1 MKLLLAAVVSG
12 GAGALIVS
20 SAAASALNNP
30 CLGPGSRAATRVL
43 VQKCNASNP
52 FQQWTFSSNSS
63 SSSTAAAA
71 AGVGG
76 GGAVTLRSDSSSCLS
91 VLDFATA
98 QESLLVVTPCH
109 PQDKTPGHRNQEFS
123 YNASDQV
130 IEVTGDAQGMVV
142 DLSNYGVDG
151 YGEKVWIYPPTGSN
165 NQQWAYDASTGLL
178 HSQTTRAPAGQDDMC
193 IDASPPKDFSHMPW
207 CNVSL
212 PVDERVADMVSRM
225 TLAEK
230 IPNLDT
236 PGAPIPSLGLD
247 QYNWWEEA
255 SSGVS
260 NGHETTK
267 FAFPITTG
275 MSFNRTLWQLTG
287 RQIGHEARAL
297 MNAGLAGST
306 FWAPVINLAREPR
319 WGRNIEVPGDYPY
332 LVGEYAEWFVKGFEA
347 SACCKHYAANSM
359 EHTTEGGVTHTR
371 HEFSANI
378 TQQDLVDSYLLPFQS
393 CVEKG
398 EVSGLMCSYN
408 SINGVPSCANP
419 WLLNEVARG
428 DWGFDGYITSDCD
441 AVDDVFNQHHYY
453 ETAEETVAGVLA
465 AGTDVDCTRFIGQHA
480 QDAITKGVLSEA
492 DIDPHLENLFKVRM
506 RLGHFDPVGP
516 LQQIS
521 MDDVCSDY
529 AKALSYNGV
538 VQSTAMFK
546 NANSTLPL
554 KPTGAGS
561 IAIIGPNA
569 NLSQSDVSYYG
580 PQVPC
585 DSNYWTIADAV
596 RQYSD
601 AKVQVS
607 LGVPSV
613 LSNDT
618 SGIAAAV
625 SIAAAADRV
634 ILAVGTD
641 LTWAHEEHDADSIAF
656 TDAQKQLIQQV
667 AAAAKKPVT
676 LVTSIVTPLDIQLN
690 WLVTHI
696 LTLFCMLV
704 NRP

>member
-247 QYNWWEEA
+247 QY
-255 SSGVS
+255 VLLP
-260 NGHETTK
+260 TTSCQTML
-267 FAFPITTG
+267 ADRLAVVLRMSIDRVPERLVNNTIRLVGTTG
-275 MSFNRTLWQLTG
+275 G
-287 RQIGHEARAL
+287 RKPQAASPTVTRPQSLRSRLPLGCLSTVHF
-297 MNAGLAGST
+297 GSS
-306 FWAPVINLAREPR
+306 
-319 WGRNIEVPGDYPY
+319 
-332 LVGEYAEWFVKGFEA
+332 LVVR
-347 SACCKHYAANSM
+347 S
-359 EHTTEGGVTHTR
+359 VTR
-371 HEFSANI
+371 HE
-378 TQQDLVDSYLLPFQS
+378 
-393 CVEKG
+393 
-398 EVSGLMCSYN
+398 
-408 SINGVPSCANP
+408 
-419 WLLNEVARG
+419 
-428 DWGFDGYITSDCD
+428 
-441 AVDDVFNQHHYY
+441 
-453 ETAEETVAGVLA
+453 
-465 AGTDVDCTRFIGQHA
+465 
-480 QDAITKGVLSEA
+480 
-492 DIDPHLENLFKVRM
+492 
-506 RLGHFDPVGP
+506 P
-516 LQQIS
+516 L
-521 MDDVCSDY
+521 
-529 AKALSYNGV
+529 
-538 VQSTAMFK
+538 
-546 NANSTLPL
+546 
-554 KPTGAGS
+554 
-561 IAIIGPNA
+561 
-569 NLSQSDVSYYG
+569 
-580 PQVPC
+580 
-585 DSNYWTIADAV
+585 
-596 RQYSD
+596 
-601 AKVQVS
+601 
-607 LGVPSV
+607 
-613 LSNDT
+613 
-618 SGIAAAV
+618 
-625 SIAAAADRV
+625 
-634 ILAVGTD
+634 
-641 LTWAHEEHDADSIAF
+641 
-656 TDAQKQLIQQV
+656 
-667 AAAAKKPVT
+667 
-676 LVTSIVTPLDIQLN
+676 
-690 WLVTHI
+690 
-696 LTLFCMLV
+696 
-704 NRP
+704 

>member
-1 MKLLLAAVVSG
+1 
-12 GAGALIVS
+12 
-20 SAAASALNNP
+20 
-30 CLGPGSRAATRVL
+30 
-43 VQKCNASNP
+43 
-52 FQQWTFSSNSS
+52 
-63 SSSTAAAA
+63 
-71 AGVGG
+71 
-76 GGAVTLRSDSSSCLS
+76 
-91 VLDFATA
+91 
-98 QESLLVVTPCH
+98 
-109 PQDKTPGHRNQEFS
+109 
-123 YNASDQV
+123 
-130 IEVTGDAQGMVV
+130 
-142 DLSNYGVDG
+142 
-151 YGEKVWIYPPTGSN
+151 
-165 NQQWAYDASTGLL
+165 
-178 HSQTTRAPAGQDDMC
+178 
-193 IDASPPKDFSHMPW
+193 
-207 CNVSL
+207 
-212 PVDERVADMVSRM
+212 
-225 TLAEK
+225 
-230 IPNLDT
+230 
-236 PGAPIPSLGLD
+236 
-247 QYNWWEEA
+247 
-255 SSGVS
+255 
-260 NGHETTK
+260 
-267 FAFPITTG
+267 
-275 MSFNRTLWQLTG
+275 
-287 RQIGHEARAL
+287 
-297 MNAGLAGST
+297 
-306 FWAPVINLAREPR
+306 
-319 WGRNIEVPGDYPY
+319 
-332 LVGEYAEWFVKGFEA
+332 
-347 SACCKHYAANSM
+347 M
-359 EHTTEGGVTHTR
+359 EHFSPWTTLF
-371 HEFSANI
+371 FSKNNKF
-378 TQQDLVDSYLLPFQS
+378 V
-393 CVEKG
+393 V
-398 EVSGLMCSYN
+398 
-408 SINGVPSCANP
+408 NGTC
-419 WLLNEVARG
+419 
-428 DWGFDGYITSDCD
+428 
-441 AVDDVFNQHHYY
+441 
-453 ETAEETVAGVLA
+453 

-569 NLSQSDVSYYG
+569 NLSQSDVSYVRTFVLGNRPCHSAAWIGVKAVCMFLYFLSYYG

-676 LVTSIVTPLDIQLN
+676 LVTFTATPLDISAELADPNIGAVLHVGQPSVTVLGLGDILFGN
-690 WLVTHI
+690 VSPAGRAVQTIYPEAYQDEVRFLRPCKGVPNATARIASPTPSPSHCLLSPGWLACW
-696 LTLFCMLV
+696 LLGFYF
-704 NRP
+704 